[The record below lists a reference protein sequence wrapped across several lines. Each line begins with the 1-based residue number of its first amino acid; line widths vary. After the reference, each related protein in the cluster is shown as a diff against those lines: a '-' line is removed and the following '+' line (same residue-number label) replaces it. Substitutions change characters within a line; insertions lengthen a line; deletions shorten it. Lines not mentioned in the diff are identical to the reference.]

1 MRCGGKGRDE
11 MKRRQ
16 FLRLAVTSVLCATP
30 GRAGA
35 TPAIGKPAPDFSL
48 PLFDG
53 RMVSLKDFRE
63 RPVLVNFFNS
73 G

>member
-1 MRCGGKGRDE
+1 

-16 FLRLAVTSVLCATP
+16 FLCFAATAALGAIP
-30 GRAGA
+30 GRADA
-35 TPAIGKPAPDFSL
+35 IPAIGTPAPDFSL

-53 RMVSLKDFRE
+53 RMVSLKDFRGK
-63 RPVLVNFFNS
+63 PVLINFFNS